1 MNLDTIDTVQDLI
14 NQNVEE
20 PTVDD
25 IIDSILSDD
34 EDTTEE
40 DNVVDKI
47 CDVLFNRNPD
57 DGYDTIEKLLNGL
70 INLHQ
75 NVLTD
80 KIEQEDIESVVFWS
94 KDLQNLRTM
103 LHLLNEITR

>member
-1 MNLDTIDTVQDLI
+1 MNLESINSVQDLI
-14 NQNVEE
+14 NQNIEE

-25 IIDSILSDD
+25 IIDSIL
-34 EDTTEE
+34 EE
-40 DNVVDKI
+40 DNTEDDTVVDKI
-47 CDVLFNRNPD
+47 CHVLFNRNPD

-70 INLHQ
+70 IKLHSE
-75 NVLTD
+75 VLTD
-80 KIEQEDIESVVFWS
+80 KIEQEDIESIVFWS

>member
-1 MNLDTIDTVQDLI
+1 MNLDSIDTVQDLI
-14 NQNVEE
+14 DQNVEE

-25 IIDSILSDD
+25 IVDSILND
-34 EDTTEE
+34 EE
-40 DNVVDKI
+40 DNTEDDSVVDKI
-47 CDVLFNRNPD
+47 CHVLFNRNPD

-75 NVLTD
+75 EVLTD
-80 KIEQEDIESVVFWS
+80 KIEQEDIESVVFWT
-94 KDLQNLRTM
+94 KDLNNLRTM